1 MPIRKPLS
9 PQKLTSAK
17 TQAGKKAKGFDAF
30 PEHVVVTDVNAVIVY
45 ANKAAGE
52 ATKFSPQEMIGKNP
66 ADLWGGNMPKEFYDK
81 MWQTIKESKK
91 PFIGNVKNTR
101 RDGSQQWQEL
111 YITPLL
117 DAKKEVKYFM
127 GIEYAIPAPA
137 VPKEQTPFERKAAV
151 LFMSSPRNL
160 LLIVAGKPGAVFYR
174 LTVSGLQKIEA
185 VEPADKT
192 TQTGVFLH
200 TCGEKLKAILAH
212 DNFDAIYLFSSAQL
226 AEAWQGLLKTLLIN
240 PAAVMIGDYAEQS
253 EPQLLEKVR
262 LNIYGA
268 D

>member
-9 PQKLTSAK
+9 PKKLSSAQS
-17 TQAGKKAKGFDAF
+17 QANKKIKGFDAF
-30 PEHVVVTDVNAVIVY
+30 PEHVVVTDANAVIVY

-81 MWQTIKESKK
+81 MWKTIKESKK
-91 PFIGNVKNTR
+91 PFVGDVKNTR
-101 RDGSQQWQEL
+101 RDGSEQWQEL

-117 DAKKEVKYFM
+117 DVKKEVKYFM

-137 VPKEQTPFERKAAV
+137 VPKEQTTFERKAAV

-160 LLIVAGKPGAVFYR
+160 LLIVAGKSGAVFYR
-174 LTVSGLQKIEA
+174 LSVSGLQKIDM
-185 VEPADKT
+185 VEPVNKT
-192 TQTGVFLH
+192 IQTDEFLH
-200 TCGEKLKAILAH
+200 TCGEKLKTVLSH
-212 DNFDAIYLFSSAQL
+212 DNFDEVYLFSSAQL
-226 AEAWQGLLKTLLIN
+226 AEAWQGMLKTLLIT
-240 PAAVMIGDYAEQS
+240 PAAVMIGDYAQQT
-253 EPQLLEKVR
+253 EPQLLDKVR

-268 D
+268 E